1 LRNFESI
8 LPSSSLQRA
17 RVPVRCRSVLV
28 GQSPNVSHHDKKAGR
43 AALARL
49 SIKCDFDGAKF
60 VDLLIY
66 VPMISDLLTI
76 GILWHAIQS
85 FPGFLETVGYLFGM
99 LAASFTLEAYWQ
111 SDME

>member
-1 LRNFESI
+1 MEGLREGDTLLRGAAQGI
-8 LPSSSLQRA
+8 TPGTA
-17 RVPVRCRSVLV
+17 VTVTRSAPRR
-28 GQSPNVSHHDKKAGR
+28 SP
-43 AALARL
+43 AL
-49 SIKCDFDGAKF
+49 INYDYDGAKF

-66 VPMISDLLTI
+66 GPMISDLLTI

-111 SDME
+111 SDVE

>member
-1 LRNFESI
+1 MGI
-8 LPSSSLQRA
+8 RA
-17 RVPVRCRSVLV
+17 RLGLRC
-28 GQSPNVSHHDKKAGR
+28 GQPAAFIWPIRPEPHKKAGG
-43 AALARL
+43 ARGARPL
-49 SIKCDFDGAKF
+49 SINCDYDGAKF